1 MMKRIPNQFYIII
14 LLIFAYLN
22 SDAQLSMV
30 NRIDTFKGYNTS
42 TVYMEDGFLL
52 FNNPQNYNDT
62 VKFRFSYFTEC
73 GYLKWSKDFY
83 TDSLT
88 GNYDPDVLEV
98 GQSLF
103 VLLKSRKESNN
114 PHLLTLMKID
124 KNSQNIIYSNNIYNQ
139 DKSLLS
145 YTANLSYNP
154 NTQSVYVVSAD
165 KKGNT
170 AILAFNAN
178 STNAELKSSKLIK
191 NIKHGSSV
199 FDQEGNLVIFSSDSL
214 YANIRVNQTGIDTVI
229 WAKNL
234 KNRFFGIVNDPLA
247 IQSTT
252 GNRVAMVVIDTLL
265 KIDTTTAQTKNDT
278 AVYRLVSFNLS
289 GNISAESDG
298 FLGAVY
304 KSKEAKNQ
312 KWDAKLKIYT
322 ENPESLFLL
331 NRNRVGFYSNDLKK
345 TFDGKYYKFQKDSFD
360 VVDANMTVL
369 QDTSLLLSGFC
380 YKKTKSGEYNILSP
394 YIFVSKTQIDSK
406 NFTIDGEQPKI
417 CITDSTDATKVT
429 LKSTATNNISLKDTL
444 ASFYLTKQSFKNN
457 PLDINKFHNDQCG
470 KVIME
475 AKGDT
480 LALCPKTPF
489 LMSVKWYLWAKY
501 KWSTGET
508 SNSVTKYDPGIY
520 KVIVSLCDTTRI
532 ATFEYILTDK
542 VEDCY
547 IVYIPEVFV
556 PDDQESEEN
565 KVFKT
570 YQKNKFEYSEYNLE
584 VFDRWGEKVFS
595 TTDPEVSWNGTF
607 RGNPMPAGVYLY
619 LLKWKAKELP
629 DAKVEPVKG
638 QILLLR

>member
-1 MMKRIPNQFYIII
+1 MKRIPNQFYIIF
-14 LLIFAYLN
+14 LLILAYLN

-42 TVYMEDGFLL
+42 TVYMDDGFLL
-52 FNNPQNYNDT
+52 FNNPQNYNDS

-73 GYLKWSKDFY
+73 GYLRWSKDFY

-103 VLLKSRKESNN
+103 LLLKSRKESNN
-114 PHLLTLMKID
+114 PHLMTLMKID
-124 KNSQNIIYSNNIYNQ
+124 KNSQNIIYSTNIYNQ
-139 DKSLLS
+139 AKSLLS
-145 YTANLSYNP
+145 FTANLSYNP
-154 NTQSVYVVSAD
+154 NTQNVYVVAAD

-214 YANIRVNQTGIDTVI
+214 YANIRVNQSGIDTVI

-234 KNRFFGIVNDPLA
+234 KSRFFGIVNDPLA

-265 KIDTTTAQTKNDT
+265 KIDTTALQTKNDT
-278 AVYRLVSFNLS
+278 AIYRLVSFNLS

-298 FLGAVY
+298 FIGSIY
-304 KSKEAKNQ
+304 KSKEAKIQ
-312 KWDAKLKIYT
+312 RWDAKLKIYT
-322 ENPESLFLL
+322 ENPESLFVL
-331 NRNRVGFYSNDLKK
+331 NRNRVGFYSSDLKK
-345 TFDGKYYKFQKDSFD
+345 TIDGKYYKFQKDSFD

-369 QDTSLLLSGFC
+369 KDKSMLLSGFC
-380 YKKTKSGEYNILSP
+380 YKKTKTAEYNILSP

-406 NFTIDGEQPKI
+406 KYTIDGEQPKI

-429 LKSTATNNISLKDTL
+429 LKSTATNNFSLKDTL
-444 ASFYLTKQSFKNN
+444 ASFYLTKQSFKNSSV
-457 PLDINKFHNDQCG
+457 DINKFHNDQCG

-480 LALCPKTPF
+480 LSFCPKDPF
-489 LMSVKWYLWAKY
+489 QMVVNWYLWAKY

-508 SNSVTKYDPGIY
+508 SNSITKIDPGIY
-520 KVIVSLCDTTRI
+520 KVIVSLCDTTKI
-532 ATFEYILTDK
+532 ATFEYVLTDK

-547 IVYIPEVFV
+547 TVYIPEVFA

-570 YQKNKFEYSEYNLE
+570 YQKRKFDYLEYNLE
-584 VFDRWGEKVFS
+584 IFDRWGEKVYS
-595 TTDPEVSWNGTF
+595 TTDPEGSWNGMF
-607 RGNPMPAGVYLY
+607 RGNQMPAGVYLY
-619 LLKWKAKELP
+619 RLNWKAKDLP
-629 DAKVEPVKG
+629 DAKVDPIKG
-638 QILLLR
+638 QVLLLR

>member
-1 MMKRIPNQFYIII
+1 M
-14 LLIFAYLN
+14 
-22 SDAQLSMV
+22 D
-30 NRIDTFKGYNTS
+30 
-42 TVYMEDGFLL
+42 DGFLL
-52 FNNPQNYNDT
+52 FNNPQNYNDS

-114 PHLLTLMKID
+114 PHLLTLLKID
-124 KNSQNIIYSNNIYNQ
+124 KNSQNIIYSTNIYNQ
-139 DKSLLS
+139 AKSLLS

-154 NTQSVYVVSAD
+154 NTQNVYVVAAD

-214 YANIRVNQTGIDTVI
+214 YANIRVNQSGIDTVI

-234 KNRFFGIVNDPLA
+234 KSRFFGIVNDPLA

-265 KIDTTTAQTKNDT
+265 KIDTTALQTKNDT
-278 AVYRLVSFNLS
+278 AIYRLVSFNLS

-298 FLGAVY
+298 FIGSIY
-304 KSKEAKNQ
+304 KSKEAKIQ
-312 KWDAKLKIYT
+312 RWDVKLKKL
-322 ENPESLFLL
+322 ESDSKYLFLM
-331 NRNRVGFYSNDLKK
+331 NKNRVGIYTKDLQKK
-345 TFDGKYYKFQKDSFD
+345 YDSKYYKFQKDSFD

-369 QDTSLLLSGFC
+369 QDTSILLSGFC
-380 YKKTKSGEYNILSP
+380 YKKTKSGEFNILSP
-394 YIFVSKTQIDSK
+394 YIFVSKTQVPEKKFEIL
-406 NFTIDGEQPKI
+406 GEQPGK
-417 CITDSTDATKVT
+417 CIVDSIDATKVT
-429 LKSTATNNISLKDTL
+429 LKSTATNNVSLKDTL
-444 ASFYLTKQSFKNN
+444 ASFYLTKQSFKNS

-480 LALCPKTPF
+480 LSFCPKDPF
-489 LMSVKWYLWAKY
+489 QMVVKWYLWAKY

-508 SNSVTKYDPGIY
+508 SNSITKIDPGIY
-520 KVIVSLCDTTRI
+520 KVIVSLCDTTKI
-532 ATFEYILTDK
+532 ATFEYVLTDK

-547 IVYIPEVFV
+547 TVYIPEVFV

-570 YQKNKFEYSEYNLE
+570 YQKRKFDYLEYNLE
-584 VFDRWGEKVFS
+584 IFDRWGEKVYS
-595 TTDPEVSWNGTF
+595 TTDPEGSWNGMF
-607 RGNPMPAGVYLY
+607 RGNQMPAGVYLY
-619 LLKWKAKELP
+619 RLNWKAKDLP
-629 DAKVEPVKG
+629 DAKVDPIKG
-638 QILLLR
+638 QVLLLR

>member
-1 MMKRIPNQFYIII
+1 
-14 LLIFAYLN
+14 
-22 SDAQLSMV
+22 MV

-42 TVYMEDGFLL
+42 TVYMYDGFLL

-124 KNSQNIIYSNNIYNQ
+124 TNSQNIIYSTNIYNQ
-139 DKSLLS
+139 EKSLLS

-154 NTQSVYVVSAD
+154 NTQNVYVVAAD

-265 KIDTTTAQTKNDT
+265 KIDTTATQTKNDT
-278 AVYRLVSFNLS
+278 AVYRLVSFDLAGS
-289 GNISAESDG
+289 ISAESDG

-304 KSKEAKNQ
+304 KSKESKNQ
-312 KWDAKLKIYT
+312 KWNAKLKKYDSNSRQIFVM
-322 ENPESLFLL
+322 NK
-331 NRNRVGFYSNDLKK
+331 NRAGFYTTDMKK
-345 TFDGKYYKFQKDSFD
+345 TLDGKYYKFQKDSFD

-369 QDTSLLLSGFC
+369 RDTSLLLSGFC
-380 YKKTKSGEYNILSP
+380 YKKTSPGEYNVLSP

-406 NFTIDGEQPKI
+406 KFTIDGEQPKI
-417 CITDSTDATKVT
+417 CITDSIDATKVT
-429 LKSTATNNISLKDTL
+429 LKKTEVQSNVLKDTL

-470 KVIME
+470 KVYME
-475 AKGDT
+475 AEGDT
-480 LALCPKTPF
+480 LALCPKKPF
-489 LMSVKWYLWAKY
+489 QMSVKWYLWAKY
-501 KWSTGET
+501 KWSTGDT
-508 SNSVTKYDPGIY
+508 LRIVTKYEPGIY
-520 KVIVSLCDTTRI
+520 KVIVSLCDTVRT
-532 ATFEYILTDK
+532 ATFQYKLKDN
-542 VEDCY
+542 VEDCFT
-547 IVYIPEVFV
+547 VYIPEVFV
-556 PDDQESEEN
+556 PDDQNSEEN

-570 YQKNKFEYSEYNLE
+570 YQKSPFEYSEYNLE

-595 TTDPEVSWNGTF
+595 TIDPEGAWNGTF
-607 RGNPMPAGVYLY
+607 RGSQMPAGVYLY
-619 LLKWKAKELP
+619 RLNWKAKDLP
-629 DAKVEPVKG
+629 DAKVEPIKG